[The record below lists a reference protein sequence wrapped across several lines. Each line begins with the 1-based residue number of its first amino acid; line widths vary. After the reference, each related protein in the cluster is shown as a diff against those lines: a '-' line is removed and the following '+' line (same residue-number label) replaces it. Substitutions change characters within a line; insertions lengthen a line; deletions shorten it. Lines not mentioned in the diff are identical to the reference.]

1 MKHLAIYS
9 IEAHEVVA
17 EKKIKEGA
25 KVKDEVKIAK
35 GDEHLSD
42 ISLFDYDRAR
52 YEMDCRCRGG
62 DWKVYC
68 GDSPF
73 DWDTV
78 IPKEVK
84 K

>member
-35 GDEHLSD
+35 GDEHLAE
-42 ISLFDYDRAR
+42 IPLVDYDLAR
-52 YEMDCRCRGG
+52 YQDDVRGRGG
-62 DWKVYC
+62 DWAVYC

-73 DWDTV
+73 DWDNL
-78 IPKEVK
+78 IQKEVNK
-84 K
+84 